1 MLGNPVVTGRAP
13 LRDVWRRDYWG
24 TPLASSESHKSW
36 RPATTLTFR
45 FDYRRT
51 TTAFL
56 LPIRS
61 TGGGRRGVRVPERG
75 PPIDKHQLHWQP
87 SRSRHFNLH

>member
-1 MLGNPVVTGRAP
+1 MTGRAP

-24 TPLASSESHKSW
+24 APLASSESHKSW

-51 TTAFL
+51 TNTTSTTLL
-56 LPIRS
+56 LPICS
-61 TGGGRRGVRVPERG
+61 TP
-75 PPIDKHQLHWQP
+75 
-87 SRSRHFNLH
+87 